1 MLSLSCRVSH
11 NPVGTV
17 RLRDHHARGVAAVV
31 ATLGMTLGSGACAS
45 GADPESGSG
54 LTSFGQPTATM
65 TTMSASDDD
74 DDTEGD
80 DDDDADTEGD
90 DDDDATGSL
99 PAETGDDDDDDGTEQ
114 PSSGMYSHCLST
126 AECVGLNTCIQI
138 FDNQGQPFDGWC
150 TRDNCQD
157 PVADCDPT
165 PGGDV
170 MPVCAEITLN
180 GMPATACALS
190 CAGGLT
196 CPSGMICYEED
207 GVPYCA

>member
-1 MLSLSCRVSH
+1 MS
-11 NPVGTV
+11 
-17 RLRDHHARGVAAVV
+17 AVV
-31 ATLGMTLGSGACAS
+31 ATLGMTLGLTLGLGACAS
-45 GADPESGSG
+45 GAEPESGSG

-80 DDDDADTEGD
+80 DDDEADTEGD

-99 PAETGDDDDDDGTEQ
+99 PAETGDDDDDGTEQ
-114 PSSGMYSHCLST
+114 PSSGMYSDCLST
-126 AECVGLNTCIQI
+126 AECVGLNTCITI
-138 FDNQGQPFDGWC
+138 FDDQGQPFDGFC

-170 MPVCAEITLN
+170 MPVCAEIQLN

-196 CPSGMICYEED
+196 CPSGMICYEDD